1 MLAPG
6 LSLLFKSFCPRC
18 FLLGHKITILPALT
32 AAVPCSDVGAA
43 KVMQSLGC
51 KRPFKYS
58 SVFSLVPE
66 LQPLSPTAV
75 IVQEGFQRSQKLV
88 GRAAAGTAHH

>member
-18 FLLGHKITILPALT
+18 FLLGHRITILPALA
-32 AAVPCSDVGAA
+32 AAVLCSDAGAA
-43 KVMQSLGC
+43 EVVQSLGR

-66 LQPLSPTAV
+66 LQTLSPMAV
-75 IVQEGFQRSQKLV
+75 SVQEGFQRSQKLV